1 MTEKSPIDNQKTEPK
16 EPQTATELLVAR
28 RRRNHAILGVIFGL
42 AALFYIITIVR
53 MSLSD

>member
-1 MTEKSPIDNQKTEPK
+1 MSDQNTTDNAQQDNNQPK
-16 EPQTATELLVAR
+16 TATELLVMR

>member
-1 MTEKSPIDNQKTEPK
+1 M
-16 EPQTATELLVAR
+16 R